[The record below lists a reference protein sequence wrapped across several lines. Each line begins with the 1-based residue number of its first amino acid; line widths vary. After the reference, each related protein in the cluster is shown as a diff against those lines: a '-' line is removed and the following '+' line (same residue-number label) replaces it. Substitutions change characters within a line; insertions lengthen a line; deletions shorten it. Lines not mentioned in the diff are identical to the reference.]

1 MRYFDKDFLQ
11 RLAPSLWRSSSLA
24 RSGDGACPAAGLIT
38 RLMDAH
44 HGSNAAD
51 SAAIALLAKSQGLT
65 PRQAEVLHWI
75 AEGKTNDEI
84 ATILACSFHTV
95 KTHLK
100 QIFQRLGVHTR
111 TGAAAVAYRALIQ
124 RQLQAAASPE
134 RAIPLQKKSG

>member
-1 MRYFDKDFLQ
+1 MVASQDNHDQDLQ
-11 RLAPSLWRSSSLA
+11 LAVEF
-24 RSGDGACPAAGLIT
+24 IT
-38 RLMDAH
+38 THLP
-44 HGSNAAD
+44 
-51 SAAIALLAKSQGLT
+51 LT

-124 RQLQAAASPE
+124 RQLQATASPE